1 MGKKCRKAWMVA
13 PLCIFWL
20 VWKERNR
27 VAFENEDLSIQRL
40 KILLYVIFGLG
51 LSRV

>member
-1 MGKKCRKAWMVA
+1 MVA

-27 VAFENEDLSIQRL
+27 VAFESEDLSIQRV